1 QGHHLPASQS
11 GTMGRRKRN
20 IAEAKDLY
28 DNSKESNALFEK
40 YYTAQAMLPEAE
52 WPVFMT
58 AMREGLPVTFRIT
71 GFRGHSQ
78 SLLKLLRTR
87 YLEDLLSLTDIRPPE
102 PLPWYPSGMAYQL
115 HTNRLAIRKINEL
128 QRLHSFLV
136 TETETGH
143 ITRQEAVSMV
153 PPLVLD
159 VRSSHRVLDMCAAP
173 GSKTGQMLELLHRGD
188 DSEAGRSSG
197 ELPDG
202 LIVANDVDQ
211 RRAYMMVHQLKRLQS
226 PCFVVCAHDSSV
238 FPRLRLEPDG
248 PPLLFDR
255 VLADVPCS
263 GDGTARKNP
272 GVWRRWKPGHANNL
286 HLTQAKILKR
296 GLELLAVG
304 GRLVYSTCSLNP
316 VENEAV
322 VGKLLLETE
331 GSVELVDVRPLLPG
345 FKSLPGLS
353 SWKVMGANG
362 TLFEKY
368 SDVPVGRDHAY
379 LRPSFFDEGYKDLPM
394 ERCMRVLPHLQ
405 DTGGFFVAALEKRR
419 HLPWMNPAK
428 WDAAAATAAAADAC
442 AQDGRAVQAA
452 TGDDAPAGDA
462 AAADSSGRPQSPK
475 SKRRRFNEDPFL
487 FMGPEHPVWRGISET
502 FGIDSGRFP
511 CGNVLYRCETSK
523 KRHLYLVNDCARRL
537 VQGNPEL
544 KTVNMGIKIFSVC
557 DDAEYKGYRPLQ
569 EGLSLLE
576 PFITLRRIRVPRCDL
591 LVLLEHELPFSD
603 RFTEATRTAWR
614 ALTLGPVVIDYRRD
628 GEDAQ
633 QLPDVDLCLAG
644 WRGRTTLRAYMNR
657 HERLHL
663 TRMCGVEDLVEI
675 RGKTAGQG
683 DGEGD
688 DEDGPS
694 DDEEAVEPP
703 AAAAAA
709 DGNDGEAE

>member
-1 QGHHLPASQS
+1 
-11 GTMGRRKRN
+11 
-20 IAEAKDLY
+20 
-28 DNSKESNALFEK
+28 
-40 YYTAQAMLPEAE
+40 
-52 WPVFMT
+52 
-58 AMREGLPVTFRIT
+58 
-71 GFRGHSQ
+71 
-78 SLLKLLRTR
+78 
-87 YLEDLLSLTDIRPPE
+87 
-102 PLPWYPSGMAYQL
+102 
-115 HTNRLAIRKINEL
+115 
-128 QRLHSFLV
+128 
-136 TETETGH
+136 
-143 ITRQEAVSMV
+143 
-153 PPLVLD
+153 
-159 VRSSHRVLDMCAAP
+159 
-173 GSKTGQMLELLHRGD
+173 
-188 DSEAGRSSG
+188 
-197 ELPDG
+197 
-202 LIVANDVDQ
+202 
-211 RRAYMMVHQLKRLQS
+211 
-226 PCFVVCAHDSSV
+226 
-238 FPRLRLEPDG
+238 
-248 PPLLFDR
+248 
-255 VLADVPCS
+255 
-263 GDGTARKNP
+263 
-272 GVWRRWKPGHANNL
+272 PGHANNL

-331 GSVELVDVRPLLPG
+331 GSVEQLVDVRPLLPG

-442 AQDGRAVQAA
+442 AQDGGAVQAA
-452 TGDDAPAGDA
+452 TGDGKPALPLA
-462 AAADSSGRPQSPK
+462 AVSGWLTLSPK

>member
-1 QGHHLPASQS
+1 
-11 GTMGRRKRN
+11 MGRRKRN

-52 WPVFMT
+52 
-58 AMREGLPVTFRIT
+58 GLPVTFRIT

-87 YLEDLLSLTDIRPPE
+87 YLEELLSLTDIRPPE

-173 GSKTGQMLELLHRGD
+173 GSKTGQMPRAAAPWRRQRGWTELWR
-188 DSEAGRSSG
+188 AA
-197 ELPDG
+197 DG

-226 PCFVVCAHDSSV
+226 PCFVRVPPA
-238 FPRLRLEPDG
+238 PPGADG

-331 GSVELVDVRPLLPG
+331 GSVELVDVRRLLPG

-442 AQDGRAVQAA
+442 AQDGGAVQAA
-452 TGDDAPAGDA
+452 TGDGKPALPLA
-462 AAADSSGRPQSPK
+462 AVSG
-475 SKRRRFNEDPFL
+475 
-487 FMGPEHPVWRGISET
+487 W
-502 FGIDSGRFP
+502 
-511 CGNVLYRCETSK
+511 
-523 KRHLYLVNDCARRL
+523 
-537 VQGNPEL
+537 
-544 KTVNMGIKIFSVC
+544 
-557 DDAEYKGYRPLQ
+557 
-569 EGLSLLE
+569 
-576 PFITLRRIRVPRCDL
+576 
-591 LVLLEHELPFSD
+591 
-603 RFTEATRTAWR
+603 
-614 ALTLGPVVIDYRRD
+614 LTLVP
-628 GEDAQ
+628 
-633 QLPDVDLCLAG
+633 
-644 WRGRTTLRAYMNR
+644 
-657 HERLHL
+657 
-663 TRMCGVEDLVEI
+663 
-675 RGKTAGQG
+675 
-683 DGEGD
+683 
-688 DEDGPS
+688 
-694 DDEEAVEPP
+694 
-703 AAAAAA
+703 
-709 DGNDGEAE
+709 

>member
-1 QGHHLPASQS
+1 
-11 GTMGRRKRN
+11 MGRRKRN

-226 PCFVVCAHDSSV
+226 PLLCGLR
-238 FPRLRLEPDG
+238 PRLQRPDG

-368 SDVPVGRDHAY
+368 SDVPVAATTPTCAR
-379 LRPSFFDEGYKDLPM
+379 RYKDLPM

-419 HLPWMNPAK
+419 HLPWMNP
-428 WDAAAATAAAADAC
+428 
-442 AQDGRAVQAA
+442 
-452 TGDDAPAGDA
+452 P
-462 AAADSSGRPQSPK
+462 SGTRRRPQRLLRMPALRMDAQFKRPLEMSPK